1 MQTTAMDAESK
12 ATRPRTPRLRLIEKR
27 SIVYARLP
35 AELKSFQPDKVAYI
49 PYATMAWIESLL
61 KKGGTD
67 WPWFAAVLK
76 FINSSAY
83 REIEAS
89 LLGEIEQLR
98 SKKKAFYDSLR
109 SHPSQP
115 LPSPVPD
122 SNSSLNASWPTLRPK
137 DGRPYFWENIDTLAW
152 RDQE

>member
-83 REIEAS
+83 RA
-89 LLGEIEQLR
+89 LPDGPWPACGNL
-98 SKKKAFYDSLR
+98 AFR
-109 SHPSQP
+109 Q
-115 LPSPVPD
+115 
-122 SNSSLNASWPTLRPK
+122 
-137 DGRPYFWENIDTLAW
+137 
-152 RDQE
+152 RDECGGLSAPAGPQ

>member
-1 MQTTAMDAESK
+1 M
-12 ATRPRTPRLRLIEKR
+12 PRAYRLRPIEKR

-35 AELKSFQPDKVAYI
+35 AELKCFQPTNIAYI

-76 FINSSAY
+76 FINSNAY

-89 LLGEIEQLR
+89 LLGEIEQIR
-98 SKKKAFYDSLR
+98 SKKQAFYDSLR
-109 SHPSQP
+109 SHSPHP

-122 SNSSLNASWPTLRPK
+122 STSSLNTSWHSVRPK
-137 DGRPYFWENIDTLAW
+137 DDRPYFWESIDTLAW

>member
-1 MQTTAMDAESK
+1 VS
-12 ATRPRTPRLRLIEKR
+12 
-27 SIVYARLP
+27 V
-35 AELKSFQPDKVAYI
+35 QPDKVAYI
-49 PYATMAWIESLL
+49 PYAVMAWIESLL
-61 KKGGTD
+61 KKGGTG

-76 FINSSAY
+76 LINSNAY

-115 LPSPVPD
+115 LPSPVPGPT
-122 SNSSLNASWPTLRPK
+122 SSLNVSWSNMQPK
-137 DGRPYFWENIDTLAW
+137 DGRPYFWGNVDILAW
-152 RDQE
+152 HDQE